1 LRLDPGNALI
11 QRDLDRANRI
21 GQAVRP
27 SHEPRRFRPT
37 PPHLRQPS
45 APDDELPS
53 PRMEIGAMTL
63 VGRYELK
70 ERIGEGAMAEV
81 WRAHDPGIDR
91 VLAIKILKP
100 QFRRNPEYTQRFLR
114 EAKAAGALAHPSIV
128 TIYDVGEV
136 DGYPYIAMELL
147 DGEPLDTTL
156 TREAKLPDEQV
167 LAIAA
172 QLASALSYA
181 HLSGVVH
188 RDIKPS
194 NIMLGRD
201 GRSIKILDFGIA
213 RVAEADTAET
223 DRQHL
228 QTQIGQVLGTPRYM
242 SPEQALGQR
251 VDGRSDLFSVGV
263 VLYELVTGRQAFSAS
278 SVATL
283 ALQITQQDPPAIAT
297 IEPRCAGGLRFIIE
311 KLLAK
316 RPERRFSDGGELA
329 RAIEREL
336 KAHEAA
342 RADDASRGRYLPLQ
356 ARLTLAMVA
365 VTAIALILS
374 IGAVLDRQYKAMERM
389 ALASGSSIAAFV
401 ASNAALPSVE
411 NAAAPPEERDWTPIQ
426 AFIAA
431 AAKDQS
437 VRWMTMVD
445 ADGVVRG
452 ASDPRLLGRPYHVPT
467 GETVVQ
473 RSQNVTVTDIKLE
486 NGQAGFRFVHPIL
499 YAGRTFGRIEVS
511 ISKADLQAAAVDLA
525 QPDDRPGRGAAPGR
539 RRRQLHHGQAA
550 QPTDGT
556 AEARPARRG
565 HGRSGFPDLASAQ
578 GRVRRAVRRLQ
589 PVRLGGAG
597 SADRGRAAR
606 RRPARAGGHPDRAV
620 RCTWT

>member
-1 LRLDPGNALI
+1 MDI
-11 QRDLDRANRI
+11 D
-21 GQAVRP
+21 
-27 SHEPRRFRPT
+27 
-37 PPHLRQPS
+37 
-45 APDDELPS
+45 
-53 PRMEIGAMTL
+53 AMKL

-91 VLAIKILKP
+91 TLAIKILKAE
-100 QFRRNPEYTQRFLR
+100 FRRNPEYAQRFLR

-147 DGEPLDTTL
+147 DGESLDVAL
-156 TREAKLPDEQV
+156 AREGKLPDERV
-167 LAIAA
+167 LAIGQ
-172 QLASALSYA
+172 QLAGALNYA

-201 GRSIKILDFGIA
+201 GRTIKILDFGIA
-213 RVAEADTAET
+213 RVAEADAAET
-223 DRQHL
+223 GREHL
-228 QTQIGQVLGTPRYM
+228 RTQVGQVLGTPRYM
-242 SPEQALGQR
+242 SPEQALGHS

-263 VLYELVTGRQAFSAS
+263 VLYELVTGRQAFSAA

-329 RAIEREL
+329 RALEREL

-356 ARLTLAMVA
+356 VRLTLAMVA
-365 VTAIALILS
+365 VTALALVLS

-452 ASDPRLLGRPYHVPT
+452 ANDPRLLGRPYRAPT
-467 GETVVQ
+467 GEKVVQ
-473 RSQNVTVTDIKLE
+473 RSQNVTVTDILLE
-486 NGQAGFRFVHPIL
+486 NGQPGFRFVHPIL
-499 YAGRTFGRIEVS
+499 YANRTFGRIEVS
-511 ISKADLQAAAVDLA
+511 ISKAELQAAAATSRNLMIALSAVLLLVVAAVSFTMAKLLSQPMGRLKRALRDGAMGDL
-525 QPDDRPGRGAAPGR
+525 DFRISHR
-539 RRRQLHHGQAA
+539 RKDEFGELF
-550 QPTDGT
+550 DG
-556 AEARPARRG
+556 
-565 HGRSGFPDLASAQ
+565 FNLFASAVQ
-578 GRVRRAVRRLQ
+578 DRLIAAERPSGGPRVLEATQVM
-589 PVRLGGAG
+589 PSASASTMPAGAEG
-597 SADRGRAAR
+597 TPFD
-606 RRPARAGGHPDRAV
+606 PDWRQTA
-620 RCTWT
+620 